1 MKVIEAVIALGLSRR
16 LLLTGNCFL
25 KLTFLVFGIQK
36 PDIFQRM
43 YVFLFQPESILSAY
57 WKLGW
62 PVERTVR
69 LQASW
74 ISSDQ
79 SRRSYARY
87 RCN

>member
-43 YVFLFQPESILSAY
+43 YVFFFFPTGKYFCSAY

-74 ISSDQ
+74 ISS
-79 SRRSYARY
+79 RSKP
-87 RCN
+87 

>member
-43 YVFLFQPESILSAY
+43 YVFLFPTGKYFVCILETWLAGGENSTAAGF
-57 WKLGW
+57 L
-62 PVERTVR
+62 
-69 LQASW
+69 
-74 ISSDQ
+74 DQ
-79 SRRSYARY
+79 FRSKP
-87 RCN
+87 